1 MIPFRADLHCHST
14 CSDGSLTPLQL
25 LELAAEKGL
34 QGLSIT
40 DHDSIEAY
48 APETL
53 ERAKQLGIVLI
64 PGVEFS
70 TGINQTSIHLLGY
83 NFSLQ
88 NPEVAA
94 LCADHSNRR
103 MIRCKAILERL
114 SKLGMPIAENELIE
128 AVAAYNPKQK
138 NQIIGRPHIAQM
150 MIKLGYVQSV
160 TEAFKK
166 YLGEDCPCY
175 VQGEHVSPEKTI
187 EVIHRAGG
195 VAIIAHPHL
204 IKKTE
209 ILKRLLE
216 MNFDGIECYYSKFP
230 NAEHQRWIKIANYRN
245 WLITGGSDFHGDI
258 KPTITLGCSWI
269 DEEHFNRLQNRDL
282 HNPSQIPLQH

>member
-1 MIPFRADLHCHST
+1 MVTFRADLHCHST

-25 LELAAEKGL
+25 LELAAEEGL
-34 QGLSIT
+34 NALSIT
-40 DHDSIEAY
+40 DHDSIQAY
-48 APETL
+48 TPETL
-53 ERAKQLGIVLI
+53 ARAEQLNIVLV

-70 TGINQTSIHLLGY
+70 TGINNTGIHLLGY

-88 NPEVAA
+88 NPDVAA
-94 LCADHSNRR
+94 FCADHANRR
-103 MIRCKAILERL
+103 TIRCRAILKRL
-114 SKLGMPIAENELIE
+114 ANAGMPVDENELLE
-128 AVAAYNPKQK
+128 AVAAINPKQQ
-138 NQIIGRPHIAQM
+138 NSIIGRPHIAQM
-150 MIKLGYVQSV
+150 MIKLGYVQSIQ
-160 TEAFKK
+160 EAFKK

-175 VQGEHVSPEKTI
+175 VQGEHISPEKTI
-187 EVIHRAGG
+187 EVIHKAGG

-209 ILKRLLE
+209 ILKQLLE

-230 NAEHQRWIKIANYRN
+230 MDEHQRWVKIAKYRN

-258 KPTITLGCSWI
+258 KPAITLGCSWI

-282 HNPSQIPLQH
+282 HRSPRPSI

>member
-25 LELAAEKGL
+25 LELAAESGL
-34 QGLSIT
+34 KALSIT

-48 APETL
+48 SLETL
-53 ERAKQLGIVLI
+53 QRAEQLDITLI

-88 NPEVAA
+88 NPEIAA
-94 LCADHSNRR
+94 LCADHVNRR
-103 MIRCKAILERL
+103 KIRCREILKRL
-114 SKLGMPIAENELIE
+114 AKLGMPIAEEELLE
-128 AVAAYNPKQK
+128 AVTAISPKQQ
-138 NQIIGRPHIAQM
+138 NRIIGRPHIAQM
-150 MIKLGYVQSV
+150 MIKLGYVQSIS
-160 TEAFKK
+160 EAFKK

-175 VQGEHVSPEKTI
+175 VQGEYVSPEKTI
-187 EVIHRAGG
+187 EVIHNAGG

-216 MNFDGIECYYSKFP
+216 MNFDGIECFYSKFSKE
-230 NAEHQRWIKIANYRN
+230 EHQRWVKIAKHRN

-258 KPTITLGCSWI
+258 KPIITLGCSWI
-269 DEEHFNRLQNRDL
+269 DEEHFNRLQNYDL
-282 HNPSQIPLQH
+282 HRPSQASL